1 MRFFRKHAGICGDF
15 WLRDGGSRV
24 YDGRFRPIPVLA
36 TRWNFWAAGLGQ
48 ARRPCL
54 ERESGVRGT
63 RVPGNRFFSVRTRVF
78 GGGTGPE
85 PAPRFDNPAGSS
97 AACRK
102 TSGRPGPKVRFL
114 ASGCRCQFDHPARRD
129 PELQRDLRPEKI
141 GTGRGEPH
149 GADDPGFAR
158 DLFAIQ
164 ALVAAVEKH
173 IARFRI
179 RKCSQERRPHLMVQA
194 RLERLQLPGRQQ
206 FPFRS
211 IPQLRDPAPR
221 EPGRRPKPP
230 GKKGPD
236 DPPEPWFPSRPFPTP
251 PLPPETKSSRRCN
264 TYPCAPPLPPRL
276 PARRP
281 PRRRP
286 AAG

>member
-1 MRFFRKHAGICGDF
+1 MEFLGGGAGASPAAVLGAGI
-15 WLRDGGSRV
+15 RGSRH
-24 YDGRFRPIPVLA
+24 
-36 TRWNFWAAGLGQ
+36 
-48 ARRPCL
+48 
-54 ERESGVRGT
+54 SGS
-63 RVPGNRFFSVRTRVF
+63 GNRFFSVRTRVF

-102 TSGRPGPKVRFL
+102 ASGRPGPKVRFL

-230 GKKGPD
+230 GKKGPG

-251 PLPPETKSSRRCN
+251 PLPPETKSSRRSSPSRKRH
-264 TYPCAPPLPPRL
+264 TPFRFRSTPRFPRRSAKTPDVLTATIRSTDAPPH
-276 PARRP
+276 
-281 PRRRP
+281 
-286 AAG
+286 AAASSRSAL